1 MYNLKKTR
9 EIFWPFFSYYWFIF
23 LSKVNP
29 DTPAYTYGLNA
40 GDQVIS
46 INGRNVTNVS
56 HQEAKM
62 EITRAGNELDLTVIK

>member
-1 MYNLKKTR
+1 MLL
-9 EIFWPFFSYYWFIF
+9 

-29 DTPAYTYGLNA
+29 DTPAHAYGLDA

-46 INGRNVTNVS
+46 INGRNVTNIT

-62 EITRAGNELDLTVIK
+62 EITRSGNDLELTVIK